1 MRLILSRMIRHRFT
15 TAVPGALLVAVSV
28 LCGSAAVAAVA
39 PDLAAL
45 VGQIEAFPATRGQG
59 TESARLARLFDL
71 YRDARMRE
79 LPDEATY
86 YGYVG
91 VDDRLPDLSSEGLAL
106 VHRLSHLEL
115 AALDSIDRAGLSPSE
130 RLNAEIL
137 RRRLALEIEG
147 ERFHSFDPWHHDYL
161 LVDSMNDQIIGVL
174 DLLTTMPAR
183 TVADYERM
191 LARLR
196 AFPAFAEQ
204 GMARLRE
211 GVRLGITPPRVTLR
225 KVPDGVLALLA
236 DEPLKSPLLVPF
248 TAMPATIPAAEQQRL
263 RGGAVDLFVHQVEP
277 ELRKLHEYLAQSYVP
292 AARETTAIRDLPDG
306 VAWYAW
312 LLRYNTTT
320 DLTPEQ
326 IHELGLAEVK
336 RIRAE
341 MDSLIASIGF
351 HGDFAAFS
359 EHLRTDPRFFYEKPA
374 DVLAGYRDITKRID
388 PELIRL
394 FSHLPRL
401 PYGVK
406 EMQGGDTATQ
416 PPALYSGSSL
426 AAGRPGWMLVNT
438 YDLRSR
444 PKWGM
449 ECLAAHEAVPGHH
462 LQIALAEELVDLPQ
476 WRREAVYPAYSEG
489 WGLYAESLG
498 AELGLYKDPY
508 SKFGQ
513 LNNEIWRAIR
523 LVVDTGLQTKGWTR
537 QQAIDY
543 CRANSAKTTL
553 EIENEID
560 RYIVQPGSVPAYKI
574 GELEI
579 RRLRRYAE
587 AELGPRFDVRAFHDR
602 VLGGGALPLDLLGK
616 SVHEWVAELKG
627 ASADRRAKSSPA
639 SRYQLQSRFWLGL
652 HQTLTEAAQRGAVP
666 NPGADAHERQLWE
679 SAVAVYRQRFGNR
692 NPVFDDELVA
702 INDSLSGVE
711 DLAQP
716 PAGLG
721 AVGDALQQVADVYRR
736 RQWPADELASR
747 FWMAVAGAMIDQ
759 AGEELV
765 AAHERVYGVTYPAH
779 VTVDV
784 SPYGGEFGA
793 YTTSRHGFVHTTVS
807 THDPA
812 YQGYWGLEMMLHEAS
827 HAVVGDSS
835 GAVGPEIAAAAR
847 ALDRRP
853 PPGLWHAVLFYT
865 SGDLTRRALLRRGID
880 YRPFIEEMYKRTFKS
895 FREPLATH
903 WQGYLDGKLSRAEAI
918 RRLVEATTKPAPAPA
933 AR

>member
-1 MRLILSRMIRHRFT
+1 MIRHRFT
-15 TAVPGALLVAVSV
+15 TAFPGALLLAGAV
-28 LCGSAAVAAVA
+28 LCGSAASGAVA

-45 VGQIEAFPATRGQG
+45 AARIEAFPATRGQG

-86 YGYVG
+86 YGYPG
-91 VDDRLPDLSSEGLAL
+91 VDDRLQDLSPEGLGL
-106 VHRLSHLEL
+106 LHRLSHLEL
-115 AALDSIDRAGLSPSE
+115 AALDSIDRAGLSPGE

-147 ERFHSFDPWHHDYL
+147 ERFHSLDPWHHDYL
-161 LVDSMNDQIIGVL
+161 LVDSMNNQITGVL
-174 DLLTTMPAR
+174 DLLTEMPAR
-183 TVADYERM
+183 TVADYEAM

-211 GVRLGITPPRVTLR
+211 GARLGITPPRVTLR
-225 KVPDGVLALLA
+225 KVPDAVLALLA
-236 DEPLKSPLLVPF
+236 DEPLKSPVLQPF

-277 ELRKLHEYLAQSYVP
+277 ELRKLHDYLAQSYVP
-292 AARETTAIRDLPDG
+292 AARETTAVRDLHDG
-306 VAWYAW
+306 AAWYAW

-341 MDSLIASIGF
+341 MDSLIASTGF

-359 EHLRTDPRFFYEKPA
+359 EHLRTDPRFFYQKPE

-388 PELIRL
+388 PELPR
-394 FSHLPRL
+394 FFGHLPRQ

-406 EMQGGDTATQ
+406 EMQGDIATA
-416 PPALYSGSSL
+416 PPALYSGGAL

-449 ECLAAHEAVPGHH
+449 ECLAAHESVPGHH
-462 LQIALAEELVDLPQ
+462 LQIALAGELTDLPQ
-476 WRREAVYPAYSEG
+476 WRREAVFPAYSEG
-489 WGLYAESLG
+489 WGLYAEGLG
-498 AELGLYKDPY
+498 AELGLYQDPY

-523 LVVDTGLQTKGWTR
+523 LVVDTGLQTKGWSR
-537 QQAIDY
+537 QHAVDY

-553 EIENEID
+553 EIENEVD

-579 RRLRRYAE
+579 RKLRRYAE

-616 SVHEWVAELKG
+616 SVHEWVAEVKG
-627 ASADRRAKSSPA
+627 EPADR
-639 SRYQLQSRFWLGL
+639 
-652 HQTLTEAAQRGAVP
+652 
-666 NPGADAHERQLWE
+666 
-679 SAVAVYRQRFGNR
+679 
-692 NPVFDDELVA
+692 
-702 INDSLSGVE
+702 
-711 DLAQP
+711 
-716 PAGLG
+716 
-721 AVGDALQQVADVYRR
+721 
-736 RQWPADELASR
+736 
-747 FWMAVAGAMIDQ
+747 
-759 AGEELV
+759 
-765 AAHERVYGVTYPAH
+765 
-779 VTVDV
+779 
-784 SPYGGEFGA
+784 
-793 YTTSRHGFVHTTVS
+793 
-807 THDPA
+807 
-812 YQGYWGLEMMLHEAS
+812 
-827 HAVVGDSS
+827 HA
-835 GAVGPEIAAAAR
+835 E
-847 ALDRRP
+847 
-853 PPGLWHAVLFYT
+853 
-865 SGDLTRRALLRRGID
+865 
-880 YRPFIEEMYKRTFKS
+880 
-895 FREPLATH
+895 
-903 WQGYLDGKLSRAEAI
+903 
-918 RRLVEATTKPAPAPA
+918 
-933 AR
+933 